1 MWTQCQNKTLCLSTS
16 WREILE
22 FPLLCSKSLFFS
34 CICSLVFFCFFFFTS
49 TNCIYSMILLSF
61 SSQFE
66 PNLLPH
72 MQLNFSNE
80 ALSVSQPSQ
89 LSNRLNFLYSQFCNC
104 TKIPS
109 PCSSVGKEWA
119 CNAGDPGSI
128 PRSGRFP
135 RKENGNHSS
144 ILAWRIPWTE
154 EPGGLQSMGLQRVG
168 HDSVTKLPPPHIIQM
183 LPSLP
188 VFNIPLSNTKHIDI
202 TVQPSPQSIYKNFH
216 LPQLKLLCP
225 LKKIWPFSPIRATGN
240 HHSTLSLC
248 TWLWQGPPASGI
260 M

>member
-1 MWTQCQNKTLCLSTS
+1 
-16 WREILE
+16 
-22 FPLLCSKSLFFS
+22 
-34 CICSLVFFCFFFFTS
+34 
-49 TNCIYSMILLSF
+49 MILLSF

-80 ALSVSQPSQ
+80 ALSVSRPSQ

-135 RKENGNHSS
+135 RKENGNHSG

-154 EPGGLQSMGLQRVG
+154 EPGRLQSMGLQRVG

-188 VFNIPLSNTKHIDI
+188 VFNTQLSNTKHIDI
-202 TVQPSPQSIYKNFH
+202 TVQPSPQSISKNFH

-240 HHSTLSLC
+240 HHSTFSLC